1 MLETT
6 GSGYARKVG
15 KNVTTVQSGDPVLLS
30 FYSCGACDQC
40 AEKHPSYCHS
50 FAMENYVG
58 RKGHVN
64 SAPAAG
70 KDKDKEE
77 EEIYSR
83 FFGQSSFCRYSIVD
97 KASVVNAKD
106 LVRNEEEMRL
116 FAPLGCGFQTGMGAI
131 DNIAQVGENSV
142 LVVSGMGSVGLAA
155 LMVYQV
161 WTLDYQWL
169 IV

>member
-1 MLETT
+1 M
-6 GSGYARKVG
+6 
-15 KNVTTVQSGDPVLLS
+15 QSGDPVLLS

-70 KDKDKEE
+70 EDGKDRKEE
-77 EEIYSR
+77 QEIYSR
-83 FFGQSSFCRYSIVD
+83 FFGQSSFSRYSIVD

-106 LVRNEEEMRL
+106 LVRNEEEMKL

-131 DNIAQVGENSV
+131 DNTAQVGENSM
-142 LVVSGMGSVGLAA
+142 LVVSGLGSVGLAA
-155 LMVYQV
+155 LMVRIHKSIYHSFGG
-161 WTLDYQWL
+161 
-169 IV
+169 